1 MTEVQNN
8 KNEENDKQLLIRL
21 YEITS
26 NHNEPLK
33 LYISLI
39 NNTSKLFNVLKEE
52 NYLLD
57 TQREICKKLLM

>member
-26 NHNEPLK
+26 NNNEPLK